1 MAEILLNWGS
11 IHCLMTK
18 PTVFLST
25 PKHVEFFIKVTFNI
39 VIYALRYK
47 KKAVFEKNFFIFMKL
62 IY

>member
-47 KKAVFEKNFFIFMKL
+47 KKLYLKRTFL
-62 IY
+62 YL